1 VSGIRIDFNYGIK
14 AAGMRPVG
22 QDSKGLMWSAAGVRN
37 ECAADINIGSYFQRR
52 IKTMATDF
60 QAAAAVCDNA
70 TELFERSFNSMLM
83 AESSMAAAAKKSS
96 GNIRKAADDLAQ
108 GLAKVEK
115 TANFDRLEK
124 YVGLL
129 ERAATAMNLL
139 AELEKTGK
147 LDKIASALK

>member
-1 VSGIRIDFNYGIK
+1 MSGVTVTIREAAK
-14 AAGMRPVG
+14 AGLKPIG
-22 QDSKGLMWSAAGVRN
+22 QDRHGLVWSKEGVHN
-37 ECAADINIGSYFQRR
+37 ECAADINLGTYFQRR
-52 IKTMATDF
+52 TKTMATDF
-60 QAAAAVCDNA
+60 EAATTICDNA
-70 TELFERSFNSMLM
+70 TALFGRSMESMLS

-139 AELEKTGK
+139 AELEKTGR
-147 LDKIASALK
+147 LDKIAGALK